1 MSTVSNKHVVLGVS
15 GGIAAYK
22 SAELVR
28 RLQERGCQVRVVMTA
43 AAREFVTPL
52 TMQALSG
59 YPTHCDLL
67 DESAEAAMGHI
78 ELARWADVVVIA
90 PATADIMAKLAH
102 GLADDLLTTLCLAT
116 TAPIVLAPAMNQQM
130 WSAPATQVNLRL
142 LLERGIKQIGP
153 VDGLQACGEC
163 GPGRMLEPDQ
173 IAGQVTTLFANGRL
187 NDLSLLV
194 TAGPTREAIDP
205 VRFISNH
212 SSGKMGYAIA
222 RAGVEAGANVTLVSG
237 PSNLSSPVGVERI
250 SVVSA
255 KEMHTEVM
263 SRASEADIFIGAA
276 AVADYRLEKP
286 SELKLKKNAS
296 RLDISLVR
304 TPDILAD
311 VAALANAPFTA
322 GFAAETNDVE
332 RNARDK
338 LSRKA
343 LDLIVANQ
351 VGVPGTGF
359 DGDENVVT
367 LYWEGGEKAL
377 ARAPKLSIARM
388 LIDSIAERY
397 HEKRAVKDS

>member
-28 RLQERGCQVRVVMTA
+28 RLRERGCHVRVVMTA
-43 AAREFVTPL
+43 AACEFVTPL

-59 YPTHCDLL
+59 HPTHCDLL
-67 DESAEAAMGHI
+67 DEAAEAAMGHI

-90 PATADIMAKLAH
+90 PATADIMARLAH
-102 GLADDLLTTLCLAT
+102 GLADDVLTTLCLAT

-130 WSAPATQVNLRL
+130 WSAAATQVNLRL
-142 LLERGIKQIGP
+142 LLERGIMQIGP
-153 VDGLQACGEC
+153 ADGLQACGEC

-173 IAGQVTTLFANGRL
+173 IADQVTAIFGNGRL
-187 NDLSLLV
+187 SDLWLLV

-222 RAGVEAGANVTLVSG
+222 RAGVEAGAKVTLVSG
-237 PSNLSSPVGVERI
+237 PSSLSSPVGVERI
-250 SVVSA
+250 LVVSTE
-255 KEMHTEVM
+255 EMHAEVM

-276 AVADYRLEKP
+276 AVADYRPEEP
-286 SELKLKKNAS
+286 SEVKLKKNAG
-296 RLDISLVR
+296 RLDLSLVR
-304 TPDILAD
+304 TPDILAE
-311 VAALANAPFTA
+311 VAALPNAPFTA

-343 LDLIVANQ
+343 LDLIAANQ

-359 DGDENVVT
+359 DSDENVVT
-367 LYWEGGEKAL
+367 LYWNGGEKAL
-377 ARAPKLSIARM
+377 ARAPKLTIARM
-388 LIDSIAERY
+388 LIDSIADRY
-397 HEKRAVKDS
+397 HEKRAAKNP